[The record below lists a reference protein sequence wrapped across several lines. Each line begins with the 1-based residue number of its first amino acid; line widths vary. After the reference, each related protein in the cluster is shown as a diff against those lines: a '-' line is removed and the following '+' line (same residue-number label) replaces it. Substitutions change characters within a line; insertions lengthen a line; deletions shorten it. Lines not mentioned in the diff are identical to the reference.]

1 MGTTCRVAT
10 TMKVEKL
17 IREMGGSGMM
27 GITECKLLADG
38 RTWSPVQTF
47 RLDDDNVQKTVAE
60 VGWTE
65 SRRVNG
71 PPVWICPFHPGLE
84 EKRRSGILA
93 PTGISFIIKQEAI
106 GILRAHARIS
116 THHSAH
122 TSISNCFPVLLS
134 NNLEWPRIATK
145 LILFHCIEVRLYS
158 VDELRCLD
166 AWDPKADS
174 MSSSNSPARR
184 FLVQLTTYVVVCIG
198 ILPAHLSAGL
208 QGARG
213 VWVLMQHKGVSWST
227 QLFSQHLYSVSV
239 HKKSETHL
247 SRDSDFFKSEPL
259 SLWAPHRSFLL
270 LEMLYSRFRWCLSWI
285 VSYRVQKIQTD
296 ANMIASFQ
304 APSKVYSTIHHRPYP
319 CTIRK
324 VVSFTSTRGS
334 ERFGDS
340 GQTWV
345 RVEYHSSLELLT
357 LVRFVRRDLSHVIH
371 ALPWQNVNFPFINK
385 HESQLPRFP
394 SRWRNAV

>member
-17 IREMGGSGMM
+17 IREMGGSSMM

-47 RLDDDNVQKTVAE
+47 RLDDDNVQKTVE
-60 VGWTE
+60 EMGWTE

-134 NNLEWPRIATK
+134 NNLEWPRVATK
-145 LILFHCIEVRLYS
+145 IILFHCIEVRLYS
-158 VDELRCLD
+158 VDELRCPD

-208 QGARG
+208 QGAREQCG
-213 VWVLMQHKGVSWST
+213 YWCSTKGSLGQRNYFPNTCTRYLYIKSQKPASLGILT
-227 QLFSQHLYSVSV
+227 FSKV
-239 HKKSETHL
+239 
-247 SRDSDFFKSEPL
+247 
-259 SLWAPHRSFLL
+259 SLWAFEHLIAPFYFL
-270 LEMLYSRFRWCLSWI
+270 RC
-285 VSYRVQKIQTD
+285 
-296 ANMIASFQ
+296 
-304 APSKVYSTIHHRPYP
+304 
-319 CTIRK
+319 CT
-324 VVSFTSTRGS
+324 VVSGDVSRGLYHTEYRKYKPMQIWSHHSKHQAKSTLPS
-334 ERFGDS
+334 I
-340 GQTWV
+340 TV
-345 RVEYHSSLELLT
+345 HI
-357 LVRFVRRDLSHVIH
+357 LVRYVR
-371 ALPWQNVNFPFINK
+371 
-385 HESQLPRFP
+385 
-394 SRWRNAV
+394 